1 MQGLPPSG
9 QDSLNPLQQ
18 HQDAFSREAFGRDA
32 FNRQVFRRGSQD
44 SNASTVMHTDG
55 RPSID
60 DRLSLDS
67 MRSGFGSPQSP
78 TYRNAPVNDFPF
90 AYTGN
95 FQQPQQQQQYQQHP
109 GMLPSV
115 SNGLLGRFGSLVGP
129 ASGPS
134 GMPEGEDA
142 KVMLLLLLLLPAC
155 TCNCWCHW

>member
-9 QDSLNPLQQ
+9 QDSLNTLQYNQQ
-18 HQDAFSREAFGRDA
+18 HQDAFSHDA

-78 TYRNAPVNDFPF
+78 TYRNTPVNDFPF

-95 FQQPQQQQQYQQHP
+95 WQQTQQQHQQHP

-115 SNGLLGRFGSLVGP
+115 SNGLLGRLGSLVGP
-129 ASGPS
+129 GSGPS

-155 TCNCWCHW
+155 TCNYGCHW